1 MSDEIW
7 LNLFKAK
14 ENEYGIVYENNIL
27 VPEQDFTF
35 KAGHPYKLTLKKNTS
50 DKGVQYISI
59 RVIINDWAIK
69 NKPEFAH
76 LLTTNEQKPKKIIDD
91 DIGFD

>member
-1 MSDEIW
+1 MSEIY

-14 ENEYGIVYENNIL
+14 ENEYGIVYENGIFI
-27 VPEQDFTF
+27 PKEDFSF
-35 KAGHPYKLTLKKNTS
+35 KAGHPYQLGLKKQTAES
-50 DKGVQYISI
+50 GKQYVSV
-59 RVIINDWAIK
+59 RVVLNDWAIK

-76 LLTTNEQKPKKIIDD
+76 LLTTNEQKPKQTIDD